1 VQPLLERVKQ
11 LEQLKRDRV
20 PDPKTA
26 LVITAHVDRLED
38 I

>member
-1 VQPLLERVKQ
+1 VQPLLKRMKQ

-20 PDPKTA
+20 PEQKTG
-26 LVITAHVDRLED
+26 LVITAHVDRPED